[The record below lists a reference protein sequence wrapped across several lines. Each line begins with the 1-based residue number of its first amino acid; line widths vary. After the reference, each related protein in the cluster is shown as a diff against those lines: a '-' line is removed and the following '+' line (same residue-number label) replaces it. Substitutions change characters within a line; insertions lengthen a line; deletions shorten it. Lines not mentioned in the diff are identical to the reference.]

1 MNKVYQPIVIQKT
14 QEIITILKET
24 NFFTDYE
31 IENLTFTENYL
42 KDKLTEKFILGE
54 LDMSDDPNFDVFND
68 DEFDEIIRCIVAGSI
83 LYDLKTKG
91 YVNSYEDEN
100 TEETFFL
107 TEEGNF
113 KLNKI
118 KISDDK
124 RIKIIDCL
132 LDLANVYN
140 TINKYSIIE
149 ISLYAKFLLLKIKY
163 KLIVVIIPRNGT

>member
-42 KDKLTEKFILGE
+42 NDKLTEKFILGE

-107 TEEGNF
+107 TEEGKDF
-113 KLNKI
+113 MNKGFPE
-118 KISDDK
+118 D
-124 RIKIIDCL
+124 
-132 LDLANVYN
+132 
-140 TINKYSIIE
+140 
-149 ISLYAKFLLLKIKY
+149 
-163 KLIVVIIPRNGT
+163 